1 MDTLIQDIRYGVRT
15 LRKAPGFTAIA
26 VFALALGIGSTTAI
40 FSVADAFLF
49 KPIHLPDPEHL
60 VMVGELAPGQVQD
73 INSVAPANF
82 RDWQQ
87 QATSFDAITPFEWD
101 DVNLTSSGG
110 LPEKVQ
116 GFQVGANFFSLC
128 GVQPILGRTFVGGED
143 QPGHDGVVVLTQKL
157 WERRFGSDP
166 NIIGQTIHL
175 YEKPYTVIGVMPRS
189 LNFPMTVELW
199 LPDAI
204 APDRWQSRDNHSL
217 MLLARL
223 KPGATVQTADAEMRS
238 IARRMADAYPKSN
251 RGWSA
256 RVMDIR
262 TYAVGD
268 DTRTYTFLL
277 MGSVVFVLLI
287 VCANVANLQFV
298 RGASRQKEIAIRGA
312 LGGGRGRVIRQMLTE
327 SILVA
332 MAGAALGLMFAK
344 WSVNLILA
352 YMPADIAKF
361 IAGWDQIRLD
371 WRAVFL
377 TLCVAV
383 LAGVVAGVLPAF
395 EVSRVNLNEIL
406 KEGGRSGSSGRGR
419 HRLRDAL
426 VVIQVSLAI
435 VLLICSGLVARGFAA
450 QIGSSAKLQPESVL
464 TMQLNLPDE
473 KYAKASDR
481 ATFYSELLNRLQAL
495 PGAQGAVISSL
506 IPFDGNMGSNSYFSI
521 EGRPWRDASETPVA
535 DNESVSTG
543 FFQLTRIP
551 VVQGRELN
559 DSDTA
564 AAPLVAL
571 VSRSL
576 AQRYWP
582 KGDAIGN
589 HIKFGRDDSKNPW
602 LTIVGIVA
610 DVKQN
615 WARTRPD

>member
-1 MDTLIQDIRYGVRT
+1 
-15 LRKAPGFTAIA
+15 
-26 VFALALGIGSTTAI
+26 
-40 FSVADAFLF
+40 
-49 KPIHLPDPEHL
+49 
-60 VMVGELAPGQVQD
+60 
-73 INSVAPANF
+73 
-82 RDWQQ
+82 
-87 QATSFDAITPFEWD
+87 
-101 DVNLTSSGG
+101 
-110 LPEKVQ
+110 
-116 GFQVGANFFSLC
+116 
-128 GVQPILGRTFVGGED
+128 
-143 QPGHDGVVVLTQKL
+143 
-157 WERRFGSDP
+157 
-166 NIIGQTIHL
+166 
-175 YEKPYTVIGVMPRS
+175 
-189 LNFPMTVELW
+189 
-199 LPDAI
+199 
-204 APDRWQSRDNHSL
+204 
-217 MLLARL
+217 
-223 KPGATVQTADAEMRS
+223 
-238 IARRMADAYPKSN
+238 
-251 RGWSA
+251 
-256 RVMDIR
+256 
-262 TYAVGD
+262 
-268 DTRTYTFLL
+268 LL

-332 MAGAALGLMFAK
+332 MAGAALGLLFAK
-344 WSVNLILA
+344 WSVSLILA

-371 WRAVFL
+371 WRAVFF
-377 TLCVAV
+377 TICVAL
-383 LAGVVAGVLPAF
+383 LAGAVAGVLPAF

-473 KYAKASDR
+473 KYAKATDR
-481 ATFYSELLNRLQAL
+481 ATFYSQLLDRLQTL
-495 PGAQGAVISSL
+495 PGVQGAVISSL

-543 FFQLTRIP
+543 FFRLTRIP
-551 VVQGRELN
+551 VIQGRELN

-571 VSRSL
+571 VSRTL

-615 WARTRPD
+615 WARTRPDYAIYRSYRQAPRDFTSVLIRTTGDPMNLASAARAAIAAVDPDEPAYLVQTMEKAVRNSMIGIAYVSVMMGAMALMALVLSAIGVYGVMAFTVTQRTYEIGIRMALGAQRGHVLRIVVGGGLLLTAIGLLIGLPVSIAAGKLLGSVVYGVGVMDPVTYGGIGVTLIVVTALACWFPARRAMRTDPVIALRSE